1 MGMETIE
8 DVYIA
13 CGRNVNSAAES
24 LLAMAQEPGD
34 GVSRSDLDR
43 ETERAI
49 LQSKAEEHNETTG
62 WNRLPR
68 EVKAQ
73 IISRLDRPDMA
84 HMACTCRSARDV
96 VRILRWNVKFLSAP
110 RNANVESLIAMWT
123 AHPKCVNPF
132 CSLSGSMDCVRQGQT
147 MGYF

>member
-34 GVSRSDLDR
+34 GVPRSDLDR
-43 ETERAI
+43 APECAI
-49 LQSKAEEHNETTG
+49 LQSEAEEHNDTTG

-73 IISRLDRPDMA
+73 IFSRLDRPDLA
-84 HMACTCRSARDV
+84 RMACTCRSARDV
-96 VRILRWNVKFLSAP
+96 ARTLRRNVKFLSAP

-132 CSLSGSMDCVRQGQT
+132 WSLSGSMDCMIKEQT
-147 MGYF
+147 MGNF